1 MSQKAHIPVLLEEAL
16 LYLDIQREGVYLDC
30 TIGLGGHSSEILR
43 RNKKA
48 KIIGFDIDEQS
59 LMRAKENLKPFG
71 DRVTLYHSDFRYI
84 PELKIDFS
92 SIRGILLDLG
102 LSSFQ
107 LDNPERGFSYQKKGP
122 LDMRMDLRNKTTAS
136 KIINKSSEK
145 KLSQI
150 FWEYGELKQAKILA
164 KEIYSRRKSH
174 KIKTTDQLLKL
185 SEDVCRW
192 RPQKG
197 KTHPA
202 ARVFQ
207 ALRIE
212 VNQELKNLDLFL
224 EQMIKL
230 TPKNTRT
237 VVISFHSLEDR
248 IVKHTMKRC
257 ASSKLDPPLISILT
271 KKPVT
276 PSKKEIKTNFRARS
290 AKLRASRNI

>member
-1 MSQKAHIPVLLEEAL
+1 MSKQAHIPVLLEEVIS
-16 LYLDIQREGVYLDC
+16 YLDIQRKGIYLDC
-30 TIGLGGHSSEILR
+30 TIGPGGHSAEILR
-43 RNKKA
+43 RSKEA
-48 KIIGFDIDEQS
+48 QIIGFDIDEKS
-59 LMRAKENLKPFG
+59 LMKAKENLEDFA

-92 SIRGILLDLG
+92 SVRGILLDLG

-107 LDNPERGFSYQKKGP
+107 LDDPQRGFSYQKKGP

-145 KLSQI
+145 KLAQI
-150 FWEYGELKQAKILA
+150 FRELGELKQAKILA
-164 KEIYSRRKSH
+164 KEIYARRKEE
-174 KIKTTDQLLKL
+174 KIKTTKQLLKL
-185 SEDVCRW
+185 TEDVCRW

-212 VNQELKNLDLFL
+212 VNQELKNLDNFL
-224 EQMIKL
+224 IKIFKL

-248 IVKHTMKRC
+248 IVKHTMKKC
-257 ASSKLDPPLISILT
+257 ASSKLDPPLITILT

-276 PSKKEIKTNFRARS
+276 PTKKEVEANFRSRS
-290 AKLRASRNI
+290 AKLRASRNL

>member
-1 MSQKAHIPVLLEEAL
+1 MMSQQAHIPVLLEEVLSL
-16 LYLDIQREGVYLDC
+16 LDTQREGVYLDC

-43 RNKKA
+43 RSKNA
-48 KIIGFDIDEQS
+48 QVIGFDIDEKA
-59 LMRAKENLKPFG
+59 LMKTKENLKPFA

-107 LDNPERGFSYQKKGP
+107 LDDPQRGFSYQKKGP
-122 LDMRMDLRNKTTAS
+122 LDMRMDLRNKTTAA
-136 KIINKSSEK
+136 KIINKSSEN
-145 KLSQI
+145 KLAQI
-150 FWEYGELKQAKILA
+150 FREYGELRQAKILA
-164 KEIYSRRKSH
+164 KEIYSRRK
-174 KIKTTDQLLKL
+174 KEEINTTSQLLKIT
-185 SEDVCRW
+185 EEICRW

-212 VNQELKNLDLFL
+212 VNQELKDLDAFL
-224 EQMIKL
+224 EKIVKL

-237 VVISFHSLEDR
+237 AVISFHSLEDR
-248 IVKHTMKRC
+248 IIKQTMK
-257 ASSKLDPPLISILT
+257 IGIIQT
-271 KKPVT
+271 GT
-276 PSKKEIKTNFRARS
+276 PFYNHIDQKTRY
-290 AKLRASRNI
+290 SR